1 MTYYLRAF
9 CTSDAVP
16 PLATLLAWAAE
27 RGVPLWLDAGAVERD
42 LLAADWT
49 EADLRYAPDRRPL
62 RLTVDRDDGDAES
75 LVRMEVAAFL
85 EEVAATPESDARLVV
100 TAHLRQTRCIVA
112 CRLPSDSDET
122 AYRAAVALLDYFAER
137 CGGLI
142 EADGEGFYVGDE
154 VILPLHW
161 EE

>member
-1 MTYYLRAF
+1 MAYYLRAF
-9 CTSDAVP
+9 CPGGPVP

-27 RGVPLWLDAGAVERD
+27 HGVRLWLDANAAD
-42 LLAADWT
+42 SDPMAADWA
-49 EADLRYAPDRRPL
+49 EAAVCYATDRRPL

-75 LVRMEVAAFL
+75 LVRTEVAEFL
-85 EEVAATPESDARLVV
+85 EAVAATPESAARLFVA
-100 TAHLRQTRCIVA
+100 AHLRQTRFVVA
-112 CRLPSDSDET
+112 CRLPPDSDEM

-137 CGGLI
+137 CGGLVQ
-142 EADGEGFYVGDE
+142 ADGEGFYVGDE